1 MFETAST
8 TTNLNL
14 KLLGTSLTDKE
25 TYFEE
30 WRQDINGESN
40 DSNMKIIDRA
50 YKQMSDDIDALEAAG
65 VTDVAY
71 DTNNKKFSQ
80 TINGVASDVVSAS
93 QLKTDMGLSNVENK
107 SSADIRSEMTSQDV
121 TDALGFTPSDAADT
135 ITDAQIDALFE

>member
-80 TINGVASDVVSAS
+80 TINGVASDVVSAD